1 VARKKSPTVTEAE
14 YRLMDVL
21 WRCGGASVSEVVE
34 LLGEPQPAYNT
45 VLTVLRVL
53 ERKGYVRHRESGR
66 AFIYRAAIER
76 SAARQQVVQH
86 VVSRFFNG
94 SPGELVLNL
103 LESERVDDDELAR
116 LGEILDIARA
126 QRTAQ
131 P

>member
-1 VARKKSPTVTEAE
+1 VCSNARVTYAT
-14 YRLMDVL
+14 
-21 WRCGGASVSEVVE
+21 AKAAAPSFI
-34 LLGEPQPAYNT
+34 A
-45 VLTVLRVL
+45 LR
-53 ERKGYVRHRESGR
+53 S
-66 AFIYRAAIER
+66 